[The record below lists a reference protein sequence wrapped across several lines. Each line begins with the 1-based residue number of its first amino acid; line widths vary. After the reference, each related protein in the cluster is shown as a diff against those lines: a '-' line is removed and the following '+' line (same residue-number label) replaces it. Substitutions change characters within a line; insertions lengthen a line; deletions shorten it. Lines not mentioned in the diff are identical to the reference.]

1 MFVFLRALG
10 SFGVARIRGELISEV
25 TRVGNFII
33 CSKIVRR
40 FIVLLVTCPELVVE
54 LKIRIPEMFDSWG
67 HFENNNTTI
76 S

>member
-25 TRVGNFII
+25 TRVGNVII

-54 LKIRIPEMFDSWG
+54 LKIRIPEMFHSWE
-67 HFENNNTTI
+67 HF
-76 S
+76 

>member
-25 TRVGNFII
+25 TRVGNFSI
-33 CSKIVRR
+33 CSIIVRR

-54 LKIRIPEMFDSWG
+54 LKIRIPEMFDS
-67 HFENNNTTI
+67 
-76 S
+76 

>member
-25 TRVGNFII
+25 TRVGNVII

-54 LKIRIPEMFDSWG
+54 LKIRIPEMFDSWE
-67 HFENNNTTI
+67 HF
-76 S
+76 

>member
-54 LKIRIPEMFDSWG
+54 LKIRIPEMFDSWE
-67 HFENNNTTI
+67 HFENNNATI

>member
-54 LKIRIPEMFDSWG
+54 LKIRIPEMFDSWE